1 MRRWLA
7 FEGTAPPLSANS
19 RGCLSKLKR
28 TNGGVRD
35 NFWKS
40 VPTLVQFAGQQI
52 PTLLAGEK
60 NVHKKHQRKGE
71 SKRAY

>member
-1 MRRWLA
+1 M
-7 FEGTAPPLSANS
+7 
-19 RGCLSKLKR
+19 
-28 TNGGVRD
+28 GGVRD

-60 NVHKKHQRKGE
+60 NVQQKHQREGE
-71 SKRAY
+71 SKCAY